1 MGAFLEKY
9 PWSPPKLDRGTIQQL
24 GISWDVYILNMNR
37 TALSDETL
45 KGSDLATPK
54 NNIKIAC
61 VTLGQSELGDG
72 LVLFAQSLLGVVC
85 ASVDLVSRR

>member
-1 MGAFLEKY
+1 M
-9 PWSPPKLDRGTIQQL
+9 SI
-24 GISWDVYILNMNR
+24 ILNMNR

-72 LVLFAQSLLGVVC
+72 LVLFAQSLLGVV
-85 ASVDLVSRR
+85 